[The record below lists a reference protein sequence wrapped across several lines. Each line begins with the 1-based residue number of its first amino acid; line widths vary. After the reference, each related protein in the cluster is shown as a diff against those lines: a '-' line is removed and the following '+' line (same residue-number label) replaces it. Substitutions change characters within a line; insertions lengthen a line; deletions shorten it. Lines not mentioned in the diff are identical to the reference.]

1 MEVIAVEQKLYNAV
15 IRAITTMGVSNFKKT
30 SLFLS
35 NERCVETLKRA
46 A

>member
-1 MEVIAVEQKLYNAV
+1 MEKVFYESIKNA
-15 IRAITTMGVSNFKKT
+15 IERIGLENFKKT

-35 NERCVETLKRA
+35 NEKAGVDLKKA